1 MSPDSLSFQLL
12 EQLRLAVVV
21 IDEQG
26 TIRFSNQHGSTL
38 FGQSKKKM
46 SGLRLWELLIKH
58 TFPERLLEELWDCG
72 RSFIDNEVEFVFP
85 DGRHIMTE
93 VTADSVKIQNETL
106 CLLQIR
112 QNDNLRK
119 INQENTQKHHL
130 SASRHLI
137 RGLAHEIKNPLGGIR
152 GAAQLLSRSLESD
165 ELKEF
170 TQLIIEQSDRLR
182 DLVDRLLGPNTP
194 PKRISAN
201 IHVVLER
208 IGNLVRLDKPEQ
220 VIIER
225 DYDPSLPNTVLDPNQ
240 IEQAILNIVRN
251 GIQALTKQAEQAE
264 VPANFQPKLT
274 IKTRF
279 AGSKVLH
286 DTRFRKVLKIS
297 IIDNGPGISEALID
311 TIFYPLVTDK
321 ADGNGLGLS
330 IAQTFIDQHKGKIN
344 VESTPG
350 HTAFTIYLP
359 VLQVQEGAEL

>member
-1 MSPDSLSFQLL
+1 MTPDSLSFQLL

-21 IDEQG
+21 IDDHG
-26 TIRFSNQHGSTL
+26 TIRFSNQHGSMM

-46 SGLRLWELLIKH
+46 AGIQLWDLVIKH
-58 TFPERLLEELWDCG
+58 TFPERLLEQLWQCG
-72 RSFIDNEVEFVFP
+72 RSFFDNEVEFVFP
-85 DGRHIMTE
+85 DGRHIVTE
-93 VTADSVKIQNETL
+93 VTADSVKIQDETL

-119 INQENTQKHHL
+119 INQENTQKHHI

-152 GAAQLLSRSLESD
+152 GAAQLLSRSLDSA
-165 ELKEF
+165 ELKEY

-194 PKRISAN
+194 PKRISSN

-208 IGNLVRLDKPEQ
+208 ICNLVRLDKPGRLT
-220 VIIER
+220 IER

-251 GIQALTKQAEQAE
+251 GVQALTQYMAEQDADY
-264 VPANFQPKLT
+264 QPKL
-274 IKTRF
+274 IIRTRF
-279 AGSKVLH
+279 SGSKVLH
-286 DTRFRKVLKIS
+286 DIRFRKVLKVS
-297 IIDNGPGISEALID
+297 IIDNGAGINDELID

-321 ADGNGLGLS
+321 SDGNGLGLS
-330 IAQTFIDQHKGKIN
+330 IAQTLIDQHKGKIN
-344 VESTPG
+344 VESAPG
-350 HTAFTIYLP
+350 RTAFNIYLP
-359 VLQVQEGAEL
+359 VIQDNDGVQL

>member
-1 MSPDSLSFQLL
+1 MNPNSLSFQLL

-21 IDEQG
+21 IDDNG
-26 TIRFSNQHGSTL
+26 LVRFSNQHGSMM

-46 SGLRLWELLIKH
+46 TDIKLWDLVIKH
-58 TFPERLLEELWDCG
+58 TFPERLLEELWECG
-72 RSFIDNEVEFVFP
+72 RSFFDNEVEFVFP
-85 DGRHIMTE
+85 DGRHIVTE
-93 VTADSVKIQNETL
+93 VTADSVKINNETL

-152 GAAQLLSRSLESD
+152 GAAQLLSRSLDSD

-194 PKRISAN
+194 PKRIASN

-208 IGNLVRLDKPEQ
+208 ICNLVRLDKPEQ
-220 VIIER
+220 VQIER
-225 DYDPSLPNTVLDPNQ
+225 DYDPSLPTSVLDPNQ

-251 GIQALTKQAEQAE
+251 GIQALTKNIDNQDEQY
-264 VPANFQPKLT
+264 QPKLT
-274 IKTRF
+274 IRTRF
-279 AGSKVLH
+279 ADSKVLH
-286 DTRFRKVLKIS
+286 DMRFRKVLKIS
-297 IIDNGPGISEALID
+297 IIDNGPGISDELID

-321 ADGNGLGLS
+321 SDGNGLGLS

-344 VESTPG
+344 VESWPG
-350 HTAFTIYLP
+350 HTAFNIYLP
-359 VLQVQEGAEL
+359 VIQDNEGVEL

>member
-1 MSPDSLSFQLL
+1 MNPDSLSFQLL

-21 IDEQG
+21 IDDTG
-26 TIRFSNQHGSTL
+26 AVRFCNQHGSMM

-46 SGLRLWELLIKH
+46 SEIKLWDLVIKH
-58 TFPERLLEELWDCG
+58 TFPQRLFEELWECG
-72 RSFIDNEVEFVFP
+72 RSFFDNEVEFVFP
-85 DGRHIMTE
+85 DGRHIVTE
-93 VTADSVKIQNETL
+93 VTADSVKINNETL

-152 GAAQLLSRSLESD
+152 GAAQLLARSLETD

-194 PKRISAN
+194 PKRAATN

-208 IGNLVRLDKPEQ
+208 ICNLVRLDKPEQ
-220 VIIER
+220 VCIER
-225 DYDPSLPNTVLDPNQ
+225 DYDPSLPVSVLDPNQ

-251 GIQALTKQAEQAE
+251 GIQALTSSLKQNDEHY
-264 VPANFQPKLT
+264 VPKLT

-286 DTRFRKVLKIS
+286 DMRFRKVMEIS
-297 IIDNGPGISEALID
+297 IIDNGPGISEELID

-321 ADGNGLGLS
+321 SDGNGLGLS
-330 IAQTFIDQHKGKIN
+330 IAQTFVDQHKGKIN
-344 VESTPG
+344 VDSWPG
-350 HTAFTIYLP
+350 HTAFNIYLP
-359 VLQVQEGAEL
+359 VIQDNEGTDL

>member
-1 MSPDSLSFQLL
+1 MNPDSLSFQLL

-21 IDEQG
+21 IDDTG
-26 TIRFSNQHGSTL
+26 SVRFSNQHGSMM

-46 SGLRLWELLIKH
+46 SEVKLWDLVIKH
-58 TFPERLLEELWDCG
+58 TFPDRLLDELWACG
-72 RSFIDNEVEFVFP
+72 RSFFDNEVEFVFP
-85 DGRHIMTE
+85 DGRHIVTE
-93 VTADSVKIQNETL
+93 VTADSVKIKNETL

-152 GAAQLLSRSLESD
+152 GAAQLLSRSLDSD

-194 PKRISAN
+194 PKRSATN

-208 IGNLVRLDKPEQ
+208 ICNLVRLDKPESLE
-220 VIIER
+220 INR
-225 DYDPSLPNTVLDPNQ
+225 DYDPSLPTTVLDPNQ
-240 IEQAILNIVRN
+240 IEQAILNVVRN
-251 GIQALTKQAEQAE
+251 GVQALSAHLAKHSDS
-264 VPANFQPKLT
+264 FKPKLT
-274 IKTRF
+274 IRTRF

-286 DTRFRKVLKIS
+286 DVRFRKVLEIS
-297 IIDNGPGISEALID
+297 IIDNGPGISEELID

-321 ADGNGLGLS
+321 SDGNGLGLS
-330 IAQTFIDQHKGKIN
+330 IAQTFIDQHKGKIS

-350 HTAFTIYLP
+350 YTAFNIYLP
-359 VLQVQEGAEL
+359 VLQDNEGIEL

>member
-1 MSPDSLSFQLL
+1 ML

-26 TIRFSNQHGSTL
+26 FTKFSNQHGSMM

-46 SGLRLWELLIKH
+46 VGIKLWDLVIKH
-58 TFPERLLEELWDCG
+58 TFPERLLDELWECG
-72 RSFIDNEVEFVFP
+72 RSFYDNEVEFVFP
-85 DGRHIMTE
+85 DGRHIVTE
-93 VTADSVKIQNETL
+93 VTADTVKVQNETY

-152 GAAQLLSRSLESD
+152 GAAQLLSRSLDSE
-165 ELKEF
+165 ELKEY

-194 PKRISAN
+194 PKRAYTN

-208 IGNLVRLDKPEQ
+208 ICNLVRLDKPEQ
-220 VIIER
+220 LVIDR

-240 IEQAILNIVRN
+240 VEQAILNVVRN
-251 GIQALTKQAEQAE
+251 GIQALSAHMAKMPEGT
-264 VPANFQPKLT
+264 VPKL
-274 IKTRF
+274 IIRTRF

-286 DTRFRKVLKIS
+286 DVRFRKVLKIS
-297 IIDNGPGISEALID
+297 VIDNGPGISDELID

-321 ADGNGLGLS
+321 SDGNGLGLS
-330 IAQTFIDQHKGKIN
+330 IAQTLIDQHKGKIN
-344 VESTPG
+344 VESLPG
-350 HTAFTIYLP
+350 YTAFNIYLP
-359 VLQVQEGAEL
+359 VIQENEGTDL